1 MKTYTRFLQA
11 VIALCCLLSFSQLQ
25 AQDPIFSQFFA
36 QKVYLNPALS
46 GYEPG
51 AVLSTA
57 TRKQWGSL
65 ASNPLTPSSA
75 SYITNHVE
83 LSQDLPGFRSGFGI
97 ALTDN
102 SEGEGKY
109 NLIGANSGLLRWQRA
124 TFSYAFHSWDCGS
137 YQSPGSEIFSFAI
150 GGSASYNR
158 FVLDWQNLVFGDQL
172 DPIYGLVR
180 SSAVQLPVDGISSI
194 EDWDFSMG
202 TVLQWNIYPKYLT
215 RLGVAAHHIS
225 LPNNSVSGNDERLP
239 MRFTVHGSSIIQIG
253 HSRSPNERAQLI
265 PNARVELQRTSAAW
279 DRDLANGEKGRFHR
293 DLSAGLLFKS
303 PATEHTRLSAGIW
316 YNGNFRWGDSPVA
329 PNFIMQDHT
338 AVFYG
343 GVEILALNAMGNV
356 ISSWEVGLSYDWNL
370 GGIRSVGN
378 IYEISLSM
386 GLPSVSLPGASCSGC
401 KPHRI
406 LNRF

>member
-1 MKTYTRFLQA
+1 MKTCYHFLQG
-11 VIALCCLLSFSQLQ
+11 VVYFCCLLSCSGLQ
-25 AQDPIFSQFFA
+25 AQDPIFSQFFS
-36 QKVYLNPALS
+36 QKLYLNPAFA

-51 AVLSTA
+51 TVLSTA
-57 TRKQWGSL
+57 TRKQWGNL
-65 ASNPLTPSSA
+65 ASNQLTPNGA
-75 SYITNHVE
+75 SFITNHAE
-83 LSQDLPGFRSGFGI
+83 LSLDMPGFRSGFGL

-102 SEGEGKY
+102 AEGEGKY
-109 NLIGANSGLLRWQRA
+109 NLVGANTGLLRWQRA

-137 YQSPGSEIFSFAI
+137 YQSPGNEIFSFAV

-180 SSAVQLPVDGISSI
+180 GSGVQLPTEGISSI

-215 RLGVAAHHIS
+215 RLGFAAHHIS
-225 LPNNSVSGNDERLP
+225 LPNNSVNGNDERLP
-239 MRFTVHGSSIIQIG
+239 MRFTVHGSSIIQVG
-253 HSRSPNERAQLI
+253 HSRSPNERAQVI
-265 PNARVELQRTSAAW
+265 PNARIELQRTSAAW
-279 DRDLANGEKGRFHR
+279 DRDLLNGEKGKFHR
-293 DLSAGLLFKS
+293 DLSVGVMFKS
-303 PATEHTRLSAGIW
+303 PSAEHTRLSAGAW
-316 YNGNFRWGDSPVA
+316 YNGNFRWGNSPSD

-343 GVEILALNAMGNV
+343 GIEKMVLNAMGNV

-378 IYEISLSM
+378 IYELSFSM
-386 GLPSVSLPGASCSGC
+386 GLPSVSLPGAACSGC